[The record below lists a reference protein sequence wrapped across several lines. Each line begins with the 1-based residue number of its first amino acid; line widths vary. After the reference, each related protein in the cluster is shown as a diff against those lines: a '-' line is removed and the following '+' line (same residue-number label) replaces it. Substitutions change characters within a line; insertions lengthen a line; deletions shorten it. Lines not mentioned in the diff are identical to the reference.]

1 MKLSPN
7 SRKTQTVTKNY
18 PKPNNPT
25 RSSKAMASIT
35 IRCGPAHKS
44 RRPRPSNNSLAGY
57 MPKFEKATHRQ
68 VARVKRT
75 VPADNR
81 FAALAIDTSSKV
93 RCEQSF
99 NGPRPS
105 VAPVAQGSWG
115 KKLAVNKAPVSNS
128 RRVAI
133 RIQQAKPQ
141 PPKEQKQG
149 RPCAYCKELGHHI
162 KHCPVLAAKNAKKA
176 EWNRKNKARKAEE
189 KRKAAEARLAE
200 QFRLAQLAKE
210 QAAEVVEEDSS
221 DESSDDEDF
230 PELRAAVAAGSVSTH
245 RGEPK
250 RRVTFKDDSEN
261 LMKPPCETKVFDK
274 EQPATAISDEDEEEV
289 ILLKPSA
296 NAWKPK
302 RLRQKT
308 EQEEHDELLAIWRK
322 DYEESSGS
330 WADSADLMDD
340 LATINVLRQNL
351 GLPQLDEDGEE
362 IVEQEITTDQFG
374 RPSADNS
381 AW

>member
-1 MKLSPN
+1 
-7 SRKTQTVTKNY
+7 
-18 PKPNNPT
+18 
-25 RSSKAMASIT
+25 MASIT
-35 IRCGPAHKS
+35 IRCGPSHKS

-57 MPKFEKATHRQ
+57 MPKFEKASHRQ
-68 VARVKRT
+68 VVRVKRT

-81 FAALAIDTSSKV
+81 FAALAIDTRSKSP
-93 RCEQSF
+93 RGQRF

-105 VAPVAQGSWG
+105 TAQAVQGSWG
-115 KKLAVNKAPVSNS
+115 KKLTVNQAPVSNS
-128 RRVAI
+128 RRVAA
-133 RIQQAKPQ
+133 RIQQTKPQ

-176 EWNRKNKARKAEE
+176 EWSRKNKARKAEE

-210 QAAEVVEEDSS
+210 EAAQVVEEGSS

-230 PELRAAVAAGSVSTH
+230 PELKAAIASGAVSTH
-245 RGEPK
+245 RGQPK
-250 RRVTFKDDSEN
+250 RKVTFKDDSEN
-261 LMKPPCETKVFDK
+261 LMKPPCDTKVFDK
-274 EQPATAISDEDEEEV
+274 TEPASAISDEEEEEEV

-302 RLRQKT
+302 RLRQNT
-308 EQEEHDELLAIWRK
+308 EQEEHDKLLAIWRK
-322 DYEESSGS
+322 DYEASTGS

-340 LATINVLRQNL
+340 LATINALRQNL
-351 GLPQLDEDGEE
+351 GLPELDDDGEE
-362 IVEQEITTDQFG
+362 ITIDQFG